1 MSEKDKK
8 SRYTGRVEVFAAKE
22 EILGLLDAGYSYAMI
37 FEKLTGEKRLTISY
51 RQFCRCLCQYCGV
64 KPRVQKNSPAP
75 SKLVS
80 PPKAA
85 AGALPRPAAPK
96 SARADFD
103 GPPFVGQSG
112 KVYARREDIPF
123 GDYPEPKWLKDLGK

>member
-8 SRYTGRVEVFAAKE
+8 SRYTGRVELFAAKE

-64 KPRVQKNSPAP
+64 KPRVQKNTASSKVALSKPA
-75 SKLVS
+75 
-80 PPKAA
+80 AR
-85 AGALPRPAAPK
+85 ALPRPAAT
-96 SARADFD
+96 SARADLD

>member
-64 KPRVQKNSPAP
+64 KARVQKNSPAP
-75 SKLVS
+75 SNAVS
-80 PPKAA
+80 PPKRA
-85 AGALPRPAAPK
+85 ALPRPAAN
-96 SARADFD
+96 SARADLD

-123 GDYPEPKWLKDLGK
+123 GDYPEPKWLKELGK

>member
-1 MSEKDKK
+1 M
-8 SRYTGRVEVFAAKE
+8 EVFAAKE

-75 SKLVS
+75 SKAVS
-80 PPKAA
+80 PPKRA
-85 AGALPRPAAPK
+85 ALPHPAANFAK
-96 SARADFD
+96 LDDLD
-103 GPPFVGQSG
+103 GPPFVGRSG
-112 KVYARREDIPF
+112 KIYARREDIPF
-123 GDYPEPKWLKDLGK
+123 GDQPEPKWLKDLGK

>member
-8 SRYTGRVEVFAAKE
+8 SRYTGRVELFAAKE

-64 KPRVQKNSPAP
+64 KPRVQKNSPASGP
-75 SKLVS
+75 QKVS
-80 PPKAA
+80 PHKPAT
-85 AGALPRPAAPK
+85 LPRPATN
-96 SARADFD
+96 SAMDDLD
-103 GPPFVGQSG
+103 GPPFVGRSG

-123 GDYPEPKWLKDLGK
+123 GDQPEPKWLKDLGK